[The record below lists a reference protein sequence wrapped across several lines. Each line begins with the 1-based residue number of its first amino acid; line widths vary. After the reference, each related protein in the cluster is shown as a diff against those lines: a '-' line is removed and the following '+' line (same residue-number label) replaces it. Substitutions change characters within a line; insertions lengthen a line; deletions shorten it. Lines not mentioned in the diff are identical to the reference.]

1 MITLET
7 KKINLISQIITFN
20 NEKII
25 SELENFVK
33 NISLQLYQSE
43 VFKPIKKELIIDE
56 MIIEQNFTGVNKQ
69 KMENIITDID
79 IQEPISELIAMT

>member
-25 SELENFVK
+25 SELENFIK
-33 NISLQLYQSE
+33 NISHQLYQSE
-43 VFKPIKKELIIDE
+43 LFKPIKKELIIDE

-69 KMENIITDID
+69 KIENIITDID